1 MEEARNYVYYRL
13 GELLKENSITNYSD
27 FSLGYY
33 NGMAVILDILT
44 NRRNDGLEE
53 PIVYEEL

>member
-1 MEEARNYVYYRL
+1 MEEARNYVYQRL
-13 GELLKENSITNYSD
+13 GELLEENSITNYSD